1 MPEDDVG
8 NDLLEGWIVLH
19 LGSRLEE
26 VLVAD
31 RLLMAL
37 QVFSHETVPGPV
49 WKHVLAL
56 HDENLLGGD
65 AHGTMRTRPRPNTA
79 ISSAVRSTSSSR
91 TGRTQIQAAR
101 SVAAVIIARADS
113 ALGFPHGPSAS
124 ATQIRP

>member
-1 MPEDDVG
+1 MAADAQRILLTQAPLGRCPKAVGQEVAVVMPEDDVG

-26 VLVAD
+26 VFVAD

-65 AHGTMRTRPRPNTA
+65 THGTMRTRPRPNTA

-91 TGRTQIQAAR
+91 TGRK
-101 SVAAVIIARADS
+101 
-113 ALGFPHGPSAS
+113 
-124 ATQIRP
+124 

>member
-8 NDLLEGWIVLH
+8 NELLEGGSVLH
-19 LGSRLEE
+19 LGARLEK
-26 VLVAD
+26 VFVAD

-56 HDENLLGGD
+56 HNENLLGGD

-91 TGRTQIQAAR
+91 TGMPRIETAS
-101 SVAAVIIARADS
+101 SVSVV
-113 ALGFPHGPSAS
+113 
-124 ATQIRP
+124 